1 MNQIKFSKCSYCK
14 LPQADR
20 AILKYATVIKLEEQT
35 HAFLDYDT
43 TYIEFGEVKKYPL
56 PSCGDYLLLLF
67 IGNGAVFTTLR
78 RATHEK
84 AHYYLSKIGEEFEIV
99 IEDKEVSK

>member
-14 LPQADR
+14 LPAADK

-43 TYIEFGEVKKYPL
+43 TYIEFGEVINCILSDFIKTGQYSEL
-56 PSCGDYLLLLF
+56 DFQSRLDILDRLASFNEFIDYC
-67 IGNGAVFTTLR
+67 VKE
-78 RATHEK
+78 EK
-84 AHYYLSKIGEEFEIV
+84 GVDFSY
-99 IEDKEVSK
+99 

>member
-1 MNQIKFSKCSYCK
+1 MNQIKFSTYGYSK
-14 LPQADR
+14 LPLADSAVLTYVTR
-20 AILKYATVIKLEEQT
+20 IKLEKQT
-35 HAFLDYDT
+35 PAFLEYDT
-43 TYIEFGEVKKYPL
+43 TYYDKGEFKKYPL
-56 PSCGDYLLLLF
+56 PTHGDFLLF